1 MKYISL
7 YKTIFVLIN
16 VILNYIHILMKIHV
30 YKAVL
35 HNKINLL
42 NIIQIIAFQIVA
54 NINGLQLMM
63 KSNAQ
68 IHNNAKKI
76 KEVLYK
82 IINVLKNVIIL

>member
-42 NIIQIIAFQIVA
+42 NIIQIIAF
-54 NINGLQLMM
+54 
-63 KSNAQ
+63 
-68 IHNNAKKI
+68 
-76 KEVLYK
+76 
-82 IINVLKNVIIL
+82 